1 MFRQLDECWFE
12 FNQLGLAGIQFT
24 MICSAHRSWW
34 TSSLSWEQLEVS
46 LIQLDGVLWFGS
58 VWTSPGRLL
67 GEPMVWVQDGST
79 KLVLGLGQGVG
90 KLPECEL
97 RLSDRFV
104 KGRKGEKPPM
114 GGYGTVLG
122 RRDVIFGNCSPR
134 RLGTV

>member
-1 MFRQLDECWFE
+1 MAVHGCP
-12 FNQLGLAGIQFT
+12 
-24 MICSAHRSWW
+24 SAHTGRLW
-34 TSSLSWEQLEVS
+34 LSVCVRVCPSE
-46 LIQLDGVLWFGS
+46 DTGRLWLSISTHISTLFLGS

-67 GEPMVWVQDGST
+67 GEPMVRVQDGST
-79 KLVLGLGQGVG
+79 KWVLGLGQGVG

-122 RRDVIFGNCSPR
+122 RRDVIW
-134 RLGTV
+134 